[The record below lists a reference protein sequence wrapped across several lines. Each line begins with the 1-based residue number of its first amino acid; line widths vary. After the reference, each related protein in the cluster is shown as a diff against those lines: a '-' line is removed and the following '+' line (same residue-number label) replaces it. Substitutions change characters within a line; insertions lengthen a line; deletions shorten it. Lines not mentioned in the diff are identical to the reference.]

1 MKRDQLVNENG
12 PYSIID
18 WMDMRVRRSRVEPV
32 PKCSEMEDLLDYKK
46 VILDNIKDEVAHIR
60 ADLRNSYPLVVDDTD
75 PATSWIRSEQ
85 YRLHLRLKED
95 GFLTKEV
102 ERLEHVD
109 SLIRKVWDQVLEL
122 LIESGRG

>member
-1 MKRDQLVNENG
+1 MKRDQNVLR
-12 PYSIID
+12 
-18 WMDMRVRRSRVEPV
+18 MVEPV
-32 PKCSEMEDLLDYKK
+32 PIGKWILLMEDLLDYKK
-46 VILDNIKDEVAHIR
+46 AILDNIKDEVAHIR

-102 ERLEHVD
+102 ERSEHVD
-109 SLIRKVWDQVLEL
+109 SLIRKVWGQVLEL
-122 LIESGRG
+122 ADRYRA